1 MLEFLRSRPGT
12 TLLFLAVAVVA
23 WLGLFDRAERALL
36 PTTPAQAGQERLE
49 ANLTRA
55 AALFGTARALNAV
68 ISVLQSTEVTGGV
81 VVAQGTVSPG
91 QALDP
96 LNDLVERFSSVMLT
110 ATVALTGSVLL
121 VQAGDLYGFAV
132 LLPAGLV
139 LAAAALWLPGG
150 AGAAMRRAGL
160 ILLLAAAIAKL
171 GLPATVMATEAVAER
186 LVDPLLESGDARLRA
201 IQLPGLDSAGTT
213 AEGTGETGG
222 MLETLRQANDIPA
235 QINRAIA
242 GAASLADAVVDLTV
256 AYAIKI
262 VVLPLLTLWLIA
274 RLAEVLIGGL
284 LPRRQGP

>member
-1 MLEFLRSRPGT
+1 MLDFLRSRLGT
-12 TLLFLAVAVVA
+12 TLLFLAVAAVA
-23 WLGLFDRAERALL
+23 AAGLFDRAERALL
-36 PTTPAQAGQERLE
+36 PTTPAQAGQAHLE

-55 AALFGTARALNAV
+55 VALFGTARALNAA
-68 ISVLQSTEVTGGV
+68 ISVLQSAEVTGSV
-81 VVAQGTVSPG
+81 VVAQGSISPG

-96 LNDLVERFSSVMLT
+96 VNDLVERFSAVMLT

-132 LLPAGLV
+132 LLPAGLA

-150 AGAAMRRAGL
+150 AGGAARRAGL

-171 GLPATVMATEAVAER
+171 GLPATVLATEAVAER

-201 IQLPGLDSAGTT
+201 IQLPAVEAGG
-213 AEGTGETGG
+213 EGGV
-222 MLETLRQANDIPA
+222 LEQLRQANDIPA
-235 QINRAIA
+235 QINRAIGA
-242 GAASLADAVVDLTV
+242 AASLADTVVDLTV
-256 AYAIKI
+256 AYAIKV

-274 RLAEVLIGGL
+274 RLSEVLIGGL